1 MVPIH
6 IKIKWK
12 SAENSAP
19 GCNSLFDISV
29 SSFTMTHI
37 EKWTVWQTYSGISF
51 FFFHFLFKS
60 VIYILAEI
68 PTSFF
73 SSEVS
78 HLHTRCISSLVSAR
92 LKDWHTGPTFELQ
105 LKVNNCRV
113 WLNILFMHGGGGD
126 MPDSVCRHSIWA
138 PSLVEYS
145 SSDLATCLLGFP
157 GTCLSNPDGWW
168 RVTDSL
174 HTTPCE
180 STDTVYELSGMGDKR
195 DTQWN

>member
-1 MVPIH
+1 MQGHLPHIYSKAHSVHWSCGSNNNMVPIH

-113 WLNILFMHGGGGD
+113 WLNILFMHGGGGGICLIV
-126 MPDSVCRHSIWA
+126 SA
-138 PSLVEYS
+138 
-145 SSDLATCLLGFP
+145 AT
-157 GTCLSNPDGWW
+157 
-168 RVTDSL
+168 
-174 HTTPCE
+174 
-180 STDTVYELSGMGDKR
+180 LSGLHLWLN
-195 DTQWN
+195 TAALTSLLVC